1 MTVVIST
8 PQLDKLT
15 SASAK
20 RKRQEEY
27 AMRVALVMRK
37 YVPRD
42 ENTLRASEPL
52 NSRYADGL
60 LVWSTPYAMRQ
71 YSTPMRHTT
80 PGTQDHW
87 DEPVRR
93 NEMPGLAAYA
103 ETLYGG
109 A

>member
-8 PQLDKLT
+8 PQLDRLT
-15 SASAK
+15 SEAAK

-52 NSRYADGL
+52 NSRYAEGL
-60 LVWSTPYAMRQ
+60 LVWSTPYAATQ
-71 YSTPMRHTT
+71 YSVPMRHTT
-80 PGTQDHW
+80 AGTCDHW
-87 DEPVRR
+87 DEACAR
-93 NEMPGLAAYA
+93 NDMPGLLAYA